1 MIICLH
7 INFLLSYISKI
18 ILKWVPQEGTRC
30 RPPRTTSYCIFPLT
44 SHRTHLD
51 PVLPVREIRAQKVEG
66 RSWKIV
72 WFQALNNKLH
82 VVCHQWINVYISLF
96 LLSSLSFLFKKG
108 LKVWKNFFAFLY
120 YSLDRV
126 IPPSSTAL
134 WLYAFVVWLHSF
146 ISSWVPNFLFCFGC
160 TFWQTYV

>member
-1 MIICLH
+1 MIVCLH
-7 INFLLSYISKI
+7 RNFLLSYISKI
-18 ILKWVPQEGTRC
+18 ILKWVPWEGTKC

-51 PVLPVREIRAQKVEG
+51 PVLSVREIRAQKVEG

-72 WFQALNNKLH
+72 WFQALHNKLH

-96 LLSSLSFLFKKG
+96 LLSSLSFLSKKG
-108 LKVWKNFFAFLY
+108 WKVFEKISLHC
-120 YSLDRV
+120 SLDHV
-126 IPPSSTAL
+126 IPLSSTAL
-134 WLYAFVVWLHSF
+134 WLYAFVVWPHSF
-146 ISSWVPNFLFCFGC
+146 ISSWVPNFLVFCFGC